1 MPRQY
6 EPSEL
11 ILAAA
16 LRESVAGRIWHP
28 STQVHRSGGGGASWK
43 GGGGERGER
52 GERGGLSHLTCLTL
66 LRCCSKGAGSVSPL
80 HGGGVRHFSFGWGV
94 APGGEG
100 GFVYILFNVYTH

>member
-52 GERGGLSHLTCLTL
+52 GERVGCHISLVSRCYAAVPKAQEVCHLCT
-66 LRCCSKGAGSVSPL
+66 
-80 HGGGVRHFSFGWGV
+80 V
-94 APGGEG
+94 AE
-100 GFVYILFNVYTH
+100 